1 MSCRHNCL
9 RLYNSYK
16 HGQASTII
24 ARPAHLAETLPL
36 AQLQVP
42 QNSESQIFMLRVK
55 LELHH

>member
-42 QNSESQIFMLRVK
+42 QNSESQIFMYNHL
-55 LELHH
+55 L